1 MSIEM
6 DSREAAIL
14 IMMPMK
20 PELSTEVVKVRKSTK
35 ARLDRLKIIP
45 EETYDSVINRGLD
58 KLEAKA

>member
-1 MSIEM
+1 
-6 DSREAAIL
+6 
-14 IMMPMK
+14 MMPMK